1 VKYLIAQRKDYEG
14 KSSNTA
20 ELSFNGPRMGIAS
33 WLAAPAPI
41 GALDFITPNASAV
54 AAFVS
59 KSPALMLDDLV
70 SLATR
75 ANSNAAASIAKEQAE
90 LSLDLRNDLAA
101 SLGGEAA
108 LALDGPLLP
117 TPSWK
122 LIVEVYDPSRLQY
135 SIGKLV
141 DAVNRNAAEH
151 NHPGVKLDEQ
161 DVDGRT
167 FYAIRS
173 LDPVVQVEVHYTFAD
188 GYLVAAASQALVQ
201 ESLRTRSK
209 GDSISRSDK
218 FRALFPVD
226 QHANVSGLIY
236 QNLAPVVT
244 RIAGHIPASQLQ
256 SIQTLVAN
264 TEPSVICAYG
274 GDNQIEL
281 ASTSKTLGIDLKTL
295 TISALLDQLKSG
307 TPRAQTP

>member
-1 VKYLIAQRKDYEG
+1 
-14 KSSNTA
+14 
-20 ELSFNGPRMGIAS
+20 
-33 WLAAPAPI
+33 
-41 GALDFITPNASAV
+41 
-54 AAFVS
+54 
-59 KSPALMLDDLV
+59 
-70 SLATR
+70 LATR
-75 ANSNAAASIAKEQAE
+75 ADSNAAASIAREQAE
-90 LSLDLRNDLAA
+90 LSVDLRNDLAA

-122 LIVEVYDPSRLQY
+122 LIVEVYDPSRLQF

-141 DAVNRNAAEH
+141 DAINRNAAA
-151 NHPGVKLDEQ
+151 NSRPGMKLDQQ
-161 DVDGRT
+161 DDDGRT
-167 FYAIRS
+167 FYTIRS
-173 LDPVVQVEVHYTFAD
+173 QDSVIQAEVHYTFVD

-236 QNLAPVVT
+236 QNLAPVVAP
-244 RIAGHIPASQLQ
+244 IAGQLSAAQLQ

-274 GDNQIEL
+274 DENQIEL

-295 TISALLDQLKSG
+295 TISALLNQLRSG
-307 TPRAQTP
+307 TPGAPTP

>member
-1 VKYLIAQRKDYEG
+1 L
-14 KSSNTA
+14 N
-20 ELSFNGPRMGIAS
+20 LN
-33 WLAAPAPI
+33 
-41 GALDFITPNASAV
+41 
-54 AAFVS
+54 
-59 KSPALMLDDLV
+59 
-70 SLATR
+70 
-75 ANSNAAASIAKEQAE
+75 
-90 LSLDLRNDLAA
+90 LRNDLAA

-141 DAVNRNAAEH
+141 DAVNRSAAE
-151 NHPGVKLDEQ
+151 NNRPGLKLDQEA
-161 DVDGRT
+161 VDGRT
-167 FYAIRS
+167 FYTIRS
-173 LDPVVQVEVHYTFAD
+173 QDPVMQVEIHYTFAD
-188 GYLVAAASQALVQ
+188 GYLVAAASQALVE

-218 FRALFPVD
+218 FRAMFPVD

-236 QNLAPVVT
+236 QNLAPVVAPL
-244 RIAGHIPASQLQ
+244 RGQLPASQLQ

-264 TEPSVICAYG
+264 SEPSVICAYG
-274 GDNQIEL
+274 DENQIEL

-307 TPRAQTP
+307 TPKAQTP